1 MTTVPNF
8 AIDPNKLATARA
20 QLIVALERD
29 VNWTEFAKICG
40 ITIGTICNIRSGRT
54 GGNIKTLNKIEAAL
68 RSHGVS
74 ITGDSLLRPV
84 QALS

>member
-1 MTTVPNF
+1 MTTIQNF

-20 QLIVALERD
+20 KLIVALERD
-29 VNWTEFAKICG
+29 VNWAEFAKICG
-40 ITIGTICNIRSGRT
+40 LTAGTICGIRNGRT

-68 RSHGVS
+68 RSHGVT

-84 QALS
+84 QASS